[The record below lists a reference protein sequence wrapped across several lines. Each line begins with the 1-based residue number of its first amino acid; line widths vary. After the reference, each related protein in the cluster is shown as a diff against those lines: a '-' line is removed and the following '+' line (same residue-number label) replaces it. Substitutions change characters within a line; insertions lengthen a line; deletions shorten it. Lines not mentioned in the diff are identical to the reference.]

1 MTFTDILTEATR
13 NVEGIVAA
21 GLVGVD
27 GIGVETV
34 SANGDEF
41 DAEATEVELAG
52 LVGNV
57 NRAAKALSAGS
68 IRDLIVEAEKQS
80 YLISL
85 IDQDYFLVITLG
97 PGANLGRARFEV
109 KRIAQRL
116 RENLS

>member
-1 MTFTDILTEATR
+1 MTFTEILTEATR

-34 SANGDEF
+34 SANGDLIDVESI
-41 DAEATEVELAG
+41 EIELAG

-57 NRAAKALSAGS
+57 NRAASALSAGA
-68 IRDLIVEAEKQS
+68 IRDVIVEAENQS

-85 IDQDYFLVITLG
+85 IDKNYFLVLTLG

-109 KRIAQRL
+109 KRVGQRL
-116 RENLS
+116 RDSI

>member
-41 DAEATEVELAG
+41 DVEAAEVELAG

-57 NRAAKALSAGS
+57 NRAASALSAGA
-68 IRDLIVEAEKQS
+68 IKDVIVEAENQS

-85 IDQDYFLVITLG
+85 IDKDYFLVLTLG

-109 KRIAQRL
+109 KRVTQKL
-116 RENLS
+116 RDNI

>member
-1 MTFTDILTEATR
+1 MTFTEILTEATR

-27 GIGVETV
+27 GIGVETG
-34 SANGDEF
+34 SANGDLIDVESI
-41 DAEATEVELAG
+41 EIELAG

-57 NRAAKALSAGS
+57 NRAASALSAGA
-68 IRDLIVEAEKQS
+68 IRDVIVEAENQS

-85 IDQDYFLVITLG
+85 IDKNYFLVLTLG

-109 KRIAQRL
+109 KRVGQRL
-116 RENLS
+116 RDNI

>member
-1 MTFTDILTEATR
+1 MTFTDILTDATR

-34 SANGDEF
+34 SVNGDEF
-41 DAEATEVELAG
+41 DAEAAEVELAG

-57 NRAAKALSAGS
+57 NRAAKALAAGNLK
-68 IRDLIVEAEKQS
+68 DVIVEAENQS

-85 IDQDYFLVITLG
+85 VDKDYFLVLMLG

-109 KRIAQRL
+109 KRVTQRL
-116 RENLS
+116 RDSL

>member
-1 MTFTDILTEATR
+1 MTFTEILTEATR

-27 GIGVETV
+27 GIGVESV

-41 DAEATEVELAG
+41 DVEATEVELAG

-57 NRAAKALSAGS
+57 NRAALALSAGN
-68 IRDLIVEAEKQS
+68 IKDVILEAENHS

-85 IDQDYFLVITLG
+85 VDKNYFLVLTLG

-109 KRIAQRL
+109 KRVTQRL
-116 RENLS
+116 RDNL